1 MKVKAS
7 CIPHWIHDSKT
18 FVVWQM
24 QPQLCCDWKKS
35 IAVSCLLDMHEPGL
49 KLVSTSIWR
58 IELVSLHTLLKTC
71 RSTTSFSSGVS
82 RSLMS
87 VSQSPCVVLNFI
99 SALIKSQNINSSVSV
114 YRSVIKTVE
123 NADVPIH
130 FDQTVTHGWGLF

>member
-35 IAVSCLLDMHEPGL
+35 IAVSCLLAMHEPGL

-71 RSTTSFSSGVS
+71 RSTSFSSGVS

-87 VSQSPCVVLNFI
+87 VSQSLTMCCVEFHL
-99 SALIKSQNINSSVSV
+99 STYQNINSSVSV
-114 YRSVIKTVE
+114 YRSVIKQLRHFRRQTSVK
-123 NADVPIH
+123 NAKVSLICE
-130 FDQTVTHGWGLF
+130 L

>member
-35 IAVSCLLDMHEPGL
+35 IAVSCLLAMHEPGL

-71 RSTTSFSSGVS
+71 RSTSFSSGVS

-87 VSQSPCVVLNFI
+87 VSQSLCVVLNFI
-99 SALIKSQNINSSVSV
+99 SALINSYVSV
-114 YRSVIKTVE
+114 YRSVIKQLRHFKRQTSVK
-123 NADVPIH
+123 NAKVSLICE
-130 FDQTVTHGWGLF
+130 L